1 MQIPLV
7 SILRHELFDWKSR
20 HNRSSL
26 LQNMGVVVKDMTSH
40 DVPSHESSDLFKIT
54 KKVYDLS
61 KKPKNARKGL
71 EDFLKKRR

>member
-1 MQIPLV
+1 M
-7 SILRHELFDWKSR
+7 
-20 HNRSSL
+20 
-26 LQNMGVVVKDMTSH
+26 KDMTSH

-71 EDFLKKRR
+71 EDFLKKEGEVLKSYFLYLQN